1 MIVARYLGGRLDDLV
16 DTAAVMEN
24 LDLVIVSDTSL
35 AHLAGA
41 VGAPVWVALPFAAD
55 WRWMSSRD
63 DRLWYPSMRLFRQ
76 RRRGEWDE
84 VFARLAAA
92 LDEPDQTP

>member
-1 MIVARYLGGRLDDLV
+1 VARYLGDRLDDLV

-24 LDLVIVSDTSL
+24 LDLVIVADMSL

-55 WRWMSSRD
+55 WRWTSGRD
-63 DRLWYPSMRLFRQ
+63 DSPWYPSMRLFRQ
-76 RRRGEWDE
+76 RRRGDWDE
-84 VFARLAAA
+84 VFARMAAA